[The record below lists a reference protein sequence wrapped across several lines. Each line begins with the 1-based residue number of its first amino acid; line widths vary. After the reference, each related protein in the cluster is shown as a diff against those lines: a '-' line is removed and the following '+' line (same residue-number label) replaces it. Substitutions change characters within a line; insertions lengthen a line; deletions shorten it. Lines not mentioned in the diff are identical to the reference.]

1 MDINQFVIFLF
12 LFKMGEQKNKRSLIF
27 TKRLQSLFLILKL
40 KLSALVGQS
49 NKLRLIAVSK
59 TSHTGHNPEH
69 VVIHREDSKGGNG
82 LTGTSKE

>member
-27 TKRLQSLFLILKL
+27 TKRLQSLFLKILKL
-40 KLSALVGQS
+40 KLI
-49 NKLRLIAVSK
+49 LRLIGVSK

-69 VVIHREDSKGGNG
+69 VVIYREDSKGRDG
-82 LTGTSKE
+82 LTRTSNE

>member
-27 TKRLQSLFLILKL
+27 TKRLQSLFLKIL
-40 KLSALVGQS
+40 KLSALIGQS
-49 NKLRLIAVSK
+49 NKLRLIGVSK

-69 VVIHREDSKGGNG
+69 VVIYREDSKGRDG
-82 LTGTSKE
+82 LTRTSNE